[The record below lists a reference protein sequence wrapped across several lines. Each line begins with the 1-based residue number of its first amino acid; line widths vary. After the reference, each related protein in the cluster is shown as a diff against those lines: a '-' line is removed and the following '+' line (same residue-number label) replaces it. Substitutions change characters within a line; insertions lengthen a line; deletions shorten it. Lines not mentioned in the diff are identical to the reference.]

1 MATCE
6 AISTDYFNNA
16 PVIFSFERE
25 LNCTPEELFA
35 IFEDEHSWPKWA
47 NGITKVVWDT
57 PRPFG
62 VDTVR
67 TVTLAGNMT
76 AVEKFFLWESGKR
89 MAFYFTELSRPVW
102 TSFAEDYQ
110 VTDLGGGRCSW
121 NWTVAYTPR
130 GFLKLIHPLIGG
142 FLKKNM
148 TQIADGLGPYVDEQK
163 AQG

>member
-1 MATCE
+1 LATCE
-6 AISTDYFNNA
+6 PIGPEYFNNA

-25 LNCTPEELFA
+25 LNCTPAELFA

-47 NGITKVVWDT
+47 KGIEKVVWNT

-62 VDTVR
+62 VGTVR
-67 TVTLAGNMT
+67 TVSLAGNME
-76 AVEKFFLWESGKR
+76 AVEKFFIWDSGKR
-89 MAFYFTELSRPVW
+89 MAFYFTELSRPMW
-102 TSFAEDYQ
+102 SSFAEDYR
-110 VTDLGGGRCSW
+110 VTDLGNGRCVW

-148 TQIADGLGPYVDEQK
+148 TGIADGIGPYIDAQK
-163 AQG
+163 G